1 MGDLRESRSLEVDLS
16 EPLYLNK
23 ERDAWLESTLP
34 RSRMLRDMR
43 QSRISLLWRRPTSQD
58 IRRRRNPF
66 LGSAMGR
73 EGASKPCICTT
84 SPFASPRCVSDCVA
98 RKVKQ
103 NL

>member
-34 RSRMLRDMR
+34 HSRMLRDMR
-43 QSRISLLWRRPTSQD
+43 QSRISLLWRRPTSKE

-66 LGSAMGR
+66 LVSAMGR
-73 EGASKPCICTT
+73 EGASKPGTKRLICTT
-84 SPFASPRCVSDCVA
+84 TPGFAALPQGLRSA
-98 RKVKQ
+98 
-103 NL
+103 